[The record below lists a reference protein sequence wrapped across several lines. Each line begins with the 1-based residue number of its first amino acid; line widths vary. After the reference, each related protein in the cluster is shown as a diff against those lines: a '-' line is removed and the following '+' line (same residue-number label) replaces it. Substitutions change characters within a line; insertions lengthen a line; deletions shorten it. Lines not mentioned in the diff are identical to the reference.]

1 MTLPLSKPQVGGT
14 GWHTNYWQM
23 VDLWNSI
30 DERIR
35 DLIGATIIAGVG
47 IDSVVNDAGDTVT
60 LNATAGA
67 DDESI
72 QDMISTFLVA
82 GNNVVLTYDDAG
94 HTLTIDANSNSETIR
109 DTIAT
114 ALVAGSGV
122 TITVDDPGN
131 TITIAAATDGGGGV
145 RPVDHGLVSWNFD
158 PVIVQNAQALSTG
171 VMYVTKF
178 RLDTAKSLTGLPS
191 YISSTAGAGLSN
203 CYAALLSTA
212 GARLAVSADL
222 STSWQSTGLK
232 ANAFATPYS
241 ATPGYYYGVFLAGG
255 ATTQPTWLRGGN
267 NVGVNFNLTGS
278 GLRFATLGSALT
290 AVPTTNDLSTMAALN
305 TPIFMGVSGT

>member
-35 DLIGATIIAGVG
+35 DAIGATLIAGVG
-47 IDSVVNDAGDTVT
+47 LDMVVNDAGDSVT

-82 GNNVVLTYDDAG
+82 GNNVVLTYDDSG

-114 ALVAGSGV
+114 ALVAGSG
-122 TITVDDPGN
+122 I
-131 TITIAAATDGGGGV
+131 
-145 RPVDHGLVSWNFD
+145 
-158 PVIVQNAQALSTG
+158 
-171 VMYVTKF
+171 
-178 RLDTAKSLTGLPS
+178 
-191 YISSTAGAGLSN
+191 
-203 CYAALLSTA
+203 
-212 GARLAVSADL
+212 
-222 STSWQSTGLK
+222 
-232 ANAFATPYS
+232 
-241 ATPGYYYGVFLAGG
+241 
-255 ATTQPTWLRGGN
+255 
-267 NVGVNFNLTGS
+267 
-278 GLRFATLGSALT
+278 
-290 AVPTTNDLSTMAALN
+290 
-305 TPIFMGVSGT
+305 